1 MGYLKRSAPPV
12 LLVDA
17 DVFIDYRDSDLE
29 VLKLIGQHVGRM
41 AVLAPVLDAVHGV
54 TRADCRSLSVSV
66 VEVATSRLL
75 RAGSVDMDVS
85 LSFNER
91 LCFVTCREEGWTC
104 VTNDPALR
112 RLCERRGVPARVGL
126 GLLVDVVAAGA
137 VAPQRA
143 TAIAHKMQESNPLHV
158 NERVI
163 TRFKNELGR
172 LGTGST

>member
-29 VLKLIGQHVGRM
+29 VLKLIGQHVGRV
-41 AVLAPVLDAVHGV
+41 AVLAAVLDAVHGV
-54 TRADCRSLSVSV
+54 TRADCARLSVSV

-75 RAGSVDMDVS
+75 RAGSVDTDVS
-85 LSFNER
+85 FNDR

-104 VTNDPALR
+104 VTNDPALH
-112 RLCERRGVPARVGL
+112 RLCERRGVRARFGL
-126 GLLVDVVAAGA
+126 RLLVDVVAAGA
-137 VAPQRA
+137 VTPQRA
-143 TAIAHKMQESNPLHV
+143 TAIAQKMQESNPLHV

-163 TRFKNELGR
+163 ARFKNELGR